1 VKVILLA
8 DVPSLGKKG
17 EVKDVADGYARNFLL
32 PKQWAQPASQAA
44 MNALEQK
51 KKAERNRA
59 DAARVNALKRAETM
73 QHLVLTIPS
82 KVGEQ
87 GKLFGSITTKHVAD
101 ALAAHGFTIDKRD
114 VLLDEAI
121 RSLGE
126 TTVRI
131 KLHQDVFAHVRVRVE
146 KA

>member
-1 VKVILLA
+1 MKVILLA

-17 EVKDVADGYARNFLL
+17 EVKEVADGYARNFLL
-32 PKQWAQPASQAA
+32 PKKWAQPASQGT

-51 KKAERNRA
+51 KKAERNRIDIQRA
-59 DAARVNALKRAETM
+59 NAQQRAQMLHQLE
-73 QHLVLTIPS
+73 LTIPS

-101 ALAAHGFTIDKRD
+101 ALAARGFDIDKRD
-114 VLLDEAI
+114 VLLDEPI
-121 RSLGE
+121 RSVGE
-126 TTVRI
+126 TAVRI
-131 KLHQDVFAHVRVRVE
+131 KLYQDVIAHVRVRVQ